1 MRNKRRISIV
11 LNLFKNNIKS
21 LKEFTNTSDKKI
33 VNIYKN
39 YDVIKAYWKVYPDQR
54 FGQVLINLGLITN
67 NLIVW
72 HKEEDQWLIQNK
84 YILPEEI
91 LFWGS
96 NYDKDMNALEETKYS
111 LLKDLTT
118 DHIKNIIS
126 FVGPDGKFYPGY
138 LEYFNQRI
146 ENEV

>member
-1 MRNKRRISIV
+1 MRNKLRIPIV
-11 LNLFKNNIKS
+11 LDLFENNIKA
-21 LKEFTNTSDKKI
+21 LQGFTKESDKNI

-39 YDVIKAYWKVYPDQR
+39 YDTIKVFWEKYPDQR
-54 FGQVLINLGLITN
+54 FGQVLINLQI
-67 NLIVW
+67 IPDSYRVW
-72 HKEEDQWLIQNK
+72 NSEEDQWLIQNK

-126 FVGPDGKFYPGY
+126 FVGPNGIFYPGC

-146 ENEV
+146 ENEL